1 MGVKTRF
8 ISGPAYPLHLQRL
21 LLCETSPVPL
31 FACGLIPE
39 QQIKFAFRRLLV
51 GTILTSELH
60 LRVGGKGRWTE
71 RPDIEQ
77 STLLVNCRGV
87 MVVANG
93 SGYRLSRPFLFAVF
107 FLQKEIIGSALG
119 RTREPATF

>member
-1 MGVKTRF
+1 MRVKTRF

-21 LLCETSPVPL
+21 LLCETSLVPL
-31 FACGLIPE
+31 FAYGLIPE

-93 SGYRLSRPFLFAVF
+93 SGYEALPALFLCCIF
-107 FLQKEIIGSALG
+107 
-119 RTREPATF
+119 PAKRDYCKRARQD